1 MEDLRARRWVV
12 RGALILAGL
21 AIFFGLLFSV
31 FIAIVLNQTPSEGVL
46 AFWLR
51 LVATTA
57 LIWGLG
63 GAFFGSILGA
73 FASMIWKPRD

>member
-31 FIAIVLNQTPSEGVL
+31 FIAIVLNQMPAEGAL

-51 LVATTA
+51 LVATTV

>member
-1 MEDLRARRWVV
+1 MEELRLRRWVV

-21 AIFFGLLFSV
+21 SIFFGLLFSV
-31 FIAIVLNQTPSEGVL
+31 FIAIVLNQTPAEGVL

-51 LVATTA
+51 LLGTTA
-57 LIWGLG
+57 LLWGGG